1 MNNPNLK
8 IVYINPNPSPK
19 SRTKEESLLHET
31 ASNHMSLVQTNLNI
45 LLKEM
50 AKAGLMEND
59 HVVSRINAIKQSLYI
74 VQDYLKECA

>member
-8 IVYINPNPSPK
+8 IVYINPTPTPK
-19 SRTKEESLLHET
+19 SHTKEESLLHET

>member
-1 MNNPNLK
+1 MSSPNLK
-8 IVYINPNPSPK
+8 IAYTNPNPK
-19 SRTKEESLLHET
+19 SRTKKESFLHET
-31 ASNHMSLVQTNLNI
+31 ASNHMSLVQTNLNS

-50 AKAGLMEND
+50 AKAGLIEND